1 MRVSLRWRLALAY
14 GALLT
19 VAAAILLAVAVIV
32 ADQTVAAT
40 PGLPPDT
47 EVEVVTADGVTV
59 TVSAQAVQEAL
70 RDQAREAI
78 LRTGG
83 LAFGLVVLAGAAA
96 SYLVAGRV
104 LRPVSD
110 LTVTARRL
118 STATLAQRISYR
130 GPRDELAELAD
141 AFDEMVG
148 RLDAAFAGQQRFAAN
163 ASHELRTPLTLIR
176 AEADVALADPHATI
190 EDLRTSAEIIREATI
205 RADALVESLLV
216 LARSVAEAQQG
227 VLSRREP
234 VDLAALVPPALA
246 AAGSETTER
255 DLSIESALAPARTIG
270 DPELLARLVGNLVE
284 NAVRHNVEG
293 GVVSV
298 RSGHTDQQ
306 AWLTV
311 SNSGP
316 VFAQSELGDL
326 LTPFRR
332 GGPGRS
338 GVRGIGLGLSIV
350 RAVTAA
356 HHGSVDLTA
365 PAEGGLEVR
374 ITLPA
379 AGTFSASQPLVG
391 MP

>member
-14 GALLT
+14 GVLLT
-19 VAAAILLAVAVIV
+19 VAAAILLTVAVIV

-47 EVEVVTADGVTV
+47 EVDVVTADGVTV
-59 TVSAQAVQEAL
+59 TVSAGAVQEAL
-70 RDQAREAI
+70 RDQARDAI

-83 LAFGLVVLAGAAA
+83 LAFGFVVLAGAAA

-104 LRPVSD
+104 LRPVGD

-118 STATLAQRISYR
+118 STATLRERICYS

-176 AEADVALADPHATI
+176 AEVDVALADPNATV
-190 EDLRTSAEIIREATI
+190 EDLRTSAEIVREATM

-216 LARSVAEAQQG
+216 LARSEAEAEQG
-227 VLSRREP
+227 TLTRREP
-234 VDLAALVPPALA
+234 VDLATFVPSALA
-246 AAGSETTER
+246 AVGSETTER
-255 DLSIESALAPARTIG
+255 ELSVDLVLEPAHTVG
-270 DPELLARLVGNLVE
+270 DPELLSRLVGNLVE
-284 NAVRHNVEG
+284 NAVRHNIDG
-293 GVVSV
+293 GALVI
-298 RSGHTDQQ
+298 RSGHDDGQV
-306 AWLTV
+306 WLAV
-311 SNSGP
+311 SNTGS
-316 VFAQSELGDL
+316 VFEQSELADL

-332 GGPGRS
+332 GGAGRS

-350 RAVTAA
+350 RAVVAA
-356 HHGSVDLTA
+356 HHGTVDLTA
-365 PAEGGLEVR
+365 LADGGLEVR
-374 ITLPA
+374 VTLPEA
-379 AGTFSASQPLVG
+379 
-391 MP
+391 